1 MLENFPKNNRSYSK
15 FFLNAVAHA
24 RAPVTIQFDCLYSG
38 FNELS
43 NIIVHAQFVSKR
55 NRSCTKSNEGCR
67 VSVRKFWSSA
77 YVRCQNVETENV
89 LSTIGGGSQF
99 VETES
104 DLSTAGGGSQFVE
117 TENVLSTIG
126 GGSQFAKLRVTCPQ
140 PVAAVKLS
148 KLRVSDQML
157 FCKIADAYNGIE
169 LTLLKNI
176 CTQYY

>member
-1 MLENFPKNNRSYSK
+1 M
-15 FFLNAVAHA
+15 
-24 RAPVTIQFDCLYSG
+24 
-38 FNELS
+38 
-43 NIIVHAQFVSKR
+43 
-55 NRSCTKSNEGCR
+55 
-67 VSVRKFWSSA
+67 SVRKFWSSA